1 MSDLGCQRSEA
12 SDWRACGVVWLP
24 GFRQIRELPRFYA
37 GAGCFIHASTTE
49 QWGLVVNEAMACGLP
64 VIVSERCG
72 CARDL
77 VQEGLNGFHFDPR
90 NVAQLA
96 KLMAKVSAPGFPR
109 ADFGEASR
117 RIVAD
122 FGPERFAR
130 GLKAAAAHAIG
141 KGAHRPSL
149 LDRLILDLVC
159 RR

>member
-1 MSDLGCQRSEA
+1 MSDLGCQRSGERYG
-12 SDWRACGVVWLP
+12 RAGGVLWLP
-24 GFRQIRELPRFYA
+24 GFRQIGELPRFYA

-64 VIVSERCG
+64 AIVSERCG

-77 VQEGLNGFHFDPR
+77 VKDGVNGFRFDPW
-90 NVAQLA
+90 NVEQLA
-96 KLMAKVSAPGFPR
+96 ALMTKVAAPGFPR

-130 GLKAAAAHAIG
+130 GLKAAASHAVK